1 MIKFFRKIRKGLLS
15 ENRFGK
21 YLIYAIGEIVLVVIG
36 ILIALNLN
44 NRNELRKMEVRVELI
59 FEDIMKELASDIEK
73 TDNIMYYWAK
83 RDSTI
88 YLVQNQ
94 LVTDEDYKENKIP
107 FINNL
112 TGFFT
117 SVDLTQNSYDILI
130 QNLETVPPKFKS
142 IVQELDIHY
151 KKWKWA
157 VEDNTNEL
165 NELLTEIQ
173 SHSRKNHSWYSSFD
187 ETEEMKRIDYMLN
200 DFRYRNDVGAYQN
213 IGIFGQLRLSII
225 YRQSAIFCYKKIA
238 ELLDKPLDHE
248 SFMID
253 NEISIKL
260 IGDWYDVA
268 NPEFIA
274 IFFIDDNRL
283 YVKNNIN
290 SGQGEV
296 FYLPRMNKILNDAL
310 EYHSILSENDEII
323 LKHNS
328 YSLKKLE

>member
-1 MIKFFRKIRKGLLS
+1 MIKFFRRIRQRLLT
-15 ENRFGK
+15 ENKFSK
-21 YLIYAIGEIVLVVIG
+21 YLLYAIGEIVLVVIG

-44 NRNELRKMEVRVELI
+44 NQNEQRKMEARVELI
-59 FEDIMKELASDIEK
+59 FEEIMKELALDIKK
-73 TDNIMYYWAK
+73 TDNIMYYWAR

-94 LVTDEDYKENKIP
+94 LLADEDYYENKIP

-112 TGFFT
+112 IGFFT

-130 QNLETVPPKFKS
+130 QNLERVPPKFKS

-151 KKWKWA
+151 RKWKWA
-157 VEDNTNEL
+157 VENNTNQL
-165 NELLTEIQ
+165 SELLTEIQ

-187 ETEEMKRIDYMLN
+187 ETEQIKRIDYMLN
-200 DFRYRNDVGAYQN
+200 DFRYRNDVEAYKSK
-213 IGIFGQLRLSII
+213 GIFGQLRLSII
-225 YRQSAIFCYKKIA
+225 YRQSAISCYKKIA
-238 ELLDKPLDHE
+238 ELLDKPLDNE

-253 NEISIKL
+253 NEISTKL

-274 IFFIDDNRL
+274 TFFIDDNRL
-283 YVKNNIN
+283 YVKNNFN

-296 FYLPRMNKILNDAL
+296 FYLPRMKKILNDGL
-310 EYHSILSENDEII
+310 EYHSILTENDEII
-323 LKHNS
+323 LKHNE
-328 YSLKKLE
+328 YSLKKLD